1 MAASEA
7 TGDGAVLAVV
17 TVDEVEI
24 EDLLSCSCS
33 IMAEGFVSP
42 ASLEDRME
50 VGDERVD
57 VVLSFGSLSWLSR
70 VAGISWVFSGDPAF
84 FGAICIALFLRSS
97 LKSRATDLACRS
109 KDLDLSARFGGAARF
124 CREGYKF
131 YEVLNKDVLLI
142 TVEKKCY
149 P

>member
-1 MAASEA
+1 MAASGA

-17 TVDEVEI
+17 TVDEVET

-42 ASLEDRME
+42 ASLEDGR
-50 VGDERVD
+50 DD

-124 CREGYKF
+124 CREGYTF